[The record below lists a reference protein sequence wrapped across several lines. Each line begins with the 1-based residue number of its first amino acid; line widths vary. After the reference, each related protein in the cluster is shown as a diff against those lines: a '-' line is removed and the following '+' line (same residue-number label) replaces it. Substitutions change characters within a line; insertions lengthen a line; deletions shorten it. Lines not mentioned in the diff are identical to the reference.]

1 MILVMKPGA
10 TQQQI
15 AAVSKK
21 LVELGFRVHLSQGVD
36 YTILG
41 AIGDKRGIDP
51 RQLEVLDGVQRV
63 VEVGVPYKLA
73 SRAFHPLDTLI
84 EVGDVHIGGK
94 EIVVIA
100 GPCAVEGEE
109 QIHTIAEIVSR
120 DGARILRGGAFK
132 PRTSPYSFQGL
143 GEQGLRFLREA
154 ADENGLYVVTEVMDT
169 SQVGLVARYADILQ
183 IGARNMQNFNLL
195 REVGKAEKPV
205 LLKRGFSATVTE
217 FLMAA
222 EYIMSE
228 GNEQVI
234 LCERGIRTFSDH
246 TRFTLDLTAV
256 PALKRE
262 THLPVIV
269 DPSHATGKRDMVIPM
284 ARAAIAAGADGIMV
298 EVHHQPD
305 KALSDGPQALLPQQ
319 FARLMREIEVISGAI
334 GREFA
339 RSYGTGISP

>member
-10 TQQQI
+10 TQEQI

-100 GPCAVEGEE
+100 GPCAVEGED

-217 FLMAA
+217 FLMAT